1 MPDLLDS
8 LLHAVVYALVGGALV
23 VASFG
28 VLDLLT
34 PGHLGQHLRGSAA
47 ADDARDPRG
56 RPDGLEGV
64 QGAGA
69 GAGAA
74 SGSGSAAL
82 VTSAWLLGTGAIVFT
97 AIWTNGETSLGRA
110 LGWTVVF
117 GIVGIVVNTVM
128 LLAVDAVTP
137 GRLGEIVCAPGAA
150 VPLAWVTAAAAIA
163 VSAVVCASI
172 A

>member
-1 MPDLLDS
+1 MPDLLDA
-8 LLHAVVYALVGGALV
+8 LLHAVVYALLGGALV
-23 VASFG
+23 VASLG

-34 PGHLGQHLRGSAA
+34 PGHLGRHLRGSAA
-47 ADDARDPRG
+47 GSDGQDLLG
-56 RPDGLEGV
+56 RPDGLDGAEGT
-64 QGAGA
+64 
-69 GAGAA
+69 GAA
-74 SGSGSAAL
+74 SGSAAL
-82 VTSAWLLGTGAIVFT
+82 VAAAWLLGTGGIVFT
-97 AIWTNGETSLGRA
+97 AIWTNGEASLGRA
-110 LGWTVVF
+110 LLWTLVF
-117 GIVGIVVNTVM
+117 GVVGIVVNTVM

>member
-34 PGHLGQHLRGSAA
+34 PGHLGQHLRGGAP
-47 ADDARDPRG
+47 ADDARDPMG

-64 QGAGA
+64 PS
-69 GAGAA
+69 AGAA
-74 SGSGSAAL
+74 SGSAAL

-110 LGWTVVF
+110 LG
-117 GIVGIVVNTVM
+117 
-128 LLAVDAVTP
+128 
-137 GRLGEIVCAPGAA
+137 
-150 VPLAWVTAAAAIA
+150 
-163 VSAVVCASI
+163 
-172 A
+172 